1 MRAPTEK
8 HNVGAL
14 LDQLTKK
21 TSQATGVIECVSLQE
36 ALAENLVSFP
46 RRLAL
51 HLYRQP
57 EHLLFD
63 PTSNWDDSLVRHL
76 YDIHEI
82 KNSARYYDIDKQLLA
97 QNLA

>member
-1 MRAPTEK
+1 MRAPTEQ
-8 HNVGAL
+8 HNVGAI
-14 LDQLTKK
+14 LDQLMNKPC
-21 TSQATGVIECVSLQE
+21 QAPVNVEFVSLQE
-36 ALAENLVSFP
+36 ALTENLVSFP

-82 KNSARYYDIDKQLLA
+82 KNSARYSDIDKQLLA